1 MFSGLM
7 IDELMAAVA
16 RAEENAQAELQAADE
31 SYTLVM
37 PEYRGE
43 AALAGVA

>member
-7 IDELMAAVA
+7 IDELLAAVA

-31 SYTLVM
+31 TYTLVM
-37 PEYRGE
+37 PEYCGE
-43 AALAGVA
+43 TALAGVG

>member
-1 MFSGLM
+1 MFSGLV
-7 IDELMAAVA
+7 IDELLAAVA
-16 RAEENAQAELQAADE
+16 RAEESAEAELKTANE
-31 SYTLVM
+31 TYTLVM